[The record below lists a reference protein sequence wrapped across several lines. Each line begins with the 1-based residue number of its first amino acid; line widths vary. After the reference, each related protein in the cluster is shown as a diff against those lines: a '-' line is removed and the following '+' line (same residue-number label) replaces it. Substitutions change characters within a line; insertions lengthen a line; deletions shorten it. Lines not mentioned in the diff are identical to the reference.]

1 MDLDNR
7 GFASAE
13 FIFVTLIAL
22 IILGGMV
29 TLISSEMDKT
39 QIGNLGQARILGEKV
54 ATTIN
59 TAYANGKG
67 NSSYSIDLSIP
78 ATPVV
83 TISVNNVTPG
93 YITVSNAGK
102 NVSIKLIPQS
112 VTPYT
117 LNSNSKYHVINNG
130 TTIKFIPF

>member
-39 QIGNLGQARILGEKV
+39 QIGSLGQARILGEKI

-59 TAYANGKG
+59 TAYTNGKG
-67 NSSYSIDLSIP
+67 YSIDISIP
-78 ATPVV
+78 TTSYA
-83 TISVNNVTPG
+83 ISVNDVTPG
-93 YITVSNAGK
+93 YVNVSNAGK
-102 NVSIKLIPQS
+102 SVAIKLIPQNI
-112 VTPYT
+112 TPIT
-117 LNSNSKYHVINNG
+117 LTSNSNYHVVNNG

>member
-22 IILGGMV
+22 IIMGGMV

-39 QIGNLGQARILGEKV
+39 QIGSLGQARILGEKI

-67 NSSYSIDLSIP
+67 YSIDLSIP
-78 ATPVV
+78 STPVV

-93 YITVSNAGK
+93 YVNCFQCWQECG
-102 NVSIKLIPQS
+102 N
-112 VTPYT
+112 
-117 LNSNSKYHVINNG
+117 
-130 TTIKFIPF
+130 

>member
-39 QIGNLGQARILGEKV
+39 QIGNLGQARILGEKI

-67 NSSYSIDLSIP
+67 YSIDLSIP
-78 ATPVV
+78 STPIV
-83 TISVNNVTPG
+83 TVSVNNVTPG
-93 YITVSNAGK
+93 YVTVSNAGK
-102 NVSIKLIPQS
+102 SVAIKLIPQN
-112 VTPYT
+112 VTQMT
-117 LNSNSKYHVINNG
+117 LTSNSNYHVINDG
-130 TTIKFIPF
+130 TTIKFVQYT

>member
-13 FIFVTLIAL
+13 IIFVTLIAL
-22 IILGGMV
+22 IVMGGMV

-67 NSSYSIDLSIP
+67 YSIDLSIP

-93 YITVSNAGK
+93 YVNVTNAGK
-102 NVSIKLIPQS
+102 SIAIKLIAQN
-112 VTPYT
+112 VTSYT
-117 LNSNSKYHVINNG
+117 LTSNSKYHVINDG
-130 TTIKFIPF
+130 STIKFTQF

>member
-22 IILGGMV
+22 IIMGGMV

-39 QIGNLGQARILGEKV
+39 QIGSLGQARILGEKI

-67 NSSYSIDLSIP
+67 YSIDLSIP
-78 ATPVV
+78 STPY
-83 TISVNNVTPG
+83 TISVDNSTPKNSNV
-93 YITVSNAGK
+93 TVSNAGK
-102 NVSIKLIPQS
+102 SVAIKLIPQN
-112 VTPYT
+112 VMPIT
-117 LNSNSKYHVINNG
+117 LTSNSNYHVINDG
-130 TTIKFIPF
+130 TTIKFIQYT